1 MSTHD
6 AQRTPSSSARE
17 GIKEARGERSKKE
30 ERVER
35 IEWLAILAE
44 RLERLGMPMQGER
57 LARTAALGL
66 LYSHAPHEL
75 HDLLLMGIAVEA
87 DYRPDADAPIWV

>member
-1 MSTHD
+1 MEH
-6 AQRTPSSSARE
+6 RITPNEHRPAV
-17 GIKEARGERSKKE
+17 RGERSKE

-35 IEWLAILAE
+35 IEWMAILAE

-66 LYSHAPHEL
+66 LYSKAPHEL

-87 DYRPDADAPIWV
+87 DYRPDAEAPIWV